1 MRIKSISK
9 VSGNGIK
16 AHDCYVG
23 DAYVKRHHASLPDVD
38 CDFDSTRRPEVKA
51 YLEKR
56 YNHNKKQRVFSAGTF
71 TTEKIR
77 SVIKDVCRV
86 HKIPVGTINYITAII
101 DDSST
106 WTDLMRTAVKEKKV
120 RDFIERYPEVFEEI
134 LPLMNQPRSAGVH
147 ASALIVVP
155 DTIKG
160 KDVECFDIVPIRKM
174 DDLLVSEIDG
184 YSLDDM
190 GLLKNDVLAI
200 AELSRLSEMMNI
212 CNKEYKANI
221 DMLKIIT
228 NYLDEPAVFD
238 VLKKGLTQGVFQ
250 MSGAGI
256 TRFIKQMKPNC
267 IQDLIASVALFRPG
281 TLDSGAAQMYCD
293 VKNGL
298 VEPEYLWGTYEILKE
313 THGVIAYQESVS
325 HIAQKIGGLSL
336 SDGVK
341 LVKALSKKKLEKA
354 KVFKDD
360 YFKGAEKNGC
370 PKEVAEQIWH
380 NVELATKYC
389 FNKCISGKESI
400 MRPSKCGKY
409 TIAEMYHIM
418 NDVKW
423 AKQHGVMPLRS
434 RYLRLG
440 YGSAWSLNDN
450 NELVKNHIKDIR
462 YMGKRSLYRI
472 TLENGKTIDVTD
484 NHKHPTDNGIK
495 RTDQLVVGKDM
506 MYCYSSPVKEDT
518 CYRFTD
524 KGGANN
530 NPEYHSNDNLE
541 HYALNVE
548 SGHMGFTKRD
558 SKYTKL
564 RYYQEN
570 LKKDYCEICGAK
582 NCRLEVHHINKDHSD
597 CGENFSNLI
606 TVCASCHKKEHYKIG
621 RTKMGEH
628 GIMCELSRVKSIN
641 YIGEDDVYDVEMD
654 DPWHTFTTGNGV
666 VTCNSHATAYGL
678 TAYIGAWI
686 KVHYPIAFY
695 SVLLKWVEKDKLPIL
710 MNEMREIGN
719 AKIVQPDINISSSDF
734 VTDFKTN
741 TIYWS
746 ISRIKQLGEKAVA
759 YIVKERNLSGQFL
772 SLEEFINRIFKYK
785 LKQYQYWD
793 DPDNPEE
800 YERCPV
806 TAMSVRHLIMAG
818 AFDTL
823 EGVKT
828 NVERYGLMVR
838 AAQLLGFEIQEK
850 DIPADLRDKHWFWSQ
865 KQISI
870 AGIGAIDYKRIF
882 QSAEKDG
889 MPKSVQ
895 YFELRRLSDE
905 LLGEQRVAICATIAE
920 VSEKV
925 YKDKRTGENKKYGK
939 IVLHQ
944 NTDTASLL
952 IWNDAWT
959 NAKEFF
965 IDKKGRIVI
974 AVVNTKYSDFDEMNV
989 LQLNKGAFVMN
1000 V

>member
-16 AHDCYVG
+16 VHDCYVG
-23 DAYVKRHHASLPDVD
+23 DAYVKRHHASFPDVD

-86 HKIPVGTINYITAII
+86 HKIPVGTTNYITAII

-450 NELVKNHIKDIR
+450 NELVKNYIKDIR
-462 YMGKRSLYRI
+462 YMGKRPLYRI

-506 MYCYSSPVKEDT
+506 MYCCSSQTGK
-518 CYRFTD
+518 C
-524 KGGANN
+524 AN
-530 NPEYHSNDNLE
+530 
-541 HYALNVE
+541 
-548 SGHMGFTKRD
+548 K
-558 SKYTKL
+558 
-564 RYYQEN
+564 
-570 LKKDYCEICGAK
+570 
-582 NCRLEVHHINKDHSD
+582 
-597 CGENFSNLI
+597 
-606 TVCASCHKKEHYKIG
+606 
-621 RTKMGEH
+621 
-628 GIMCELSRVKSIN
+628 CELSRVKSIN

-823 EGVKT
+823 EGVKA

>member
-1 MRIKSISK
+1 MRVKSISK

-16 AHDCYVG
+16 VHDCYVG

-86 HKIPVGTINYITAII
+86 HKIPVGTTNYITAII

-462 YMGKRSLYRI
+462 YMGKRPLYRI

-506 MYCYSSPVKEDT
+506 MYCCSRQSGKY
-518 CYRFTD
+518 
-524 KGGANN
+524 AN
-530 NPEYHSNDNLE
+530 
-541 HYALNVE
+541 
-548 SGHMGFTKRD
+548 K
-558 SKYTKL
+558 
-564 RYYQEN
+564 
-570 LKKDYCEICGAK
+570 
-582 NCRLEVHHINKDHSD
+582 
-597 CGENFSNLI
+597 
-606 TVCASCHKKEHYKIG
+606 
-621 RTKMGEH
+621 
-628 GIMCELSRVKSIN
+628 CELSRVKSIN